1 MHATEHIKH
10 ARNQKKQQQQKHNE
24 RSTLL
29 HCGFFSRVSA
39 VCLVFNRNLH
49 NTKIVEVKRR
59 ELVKK
64 KRRPR
69 SLLNPIARHWR
80 NIENRRIV

>member
-1 MHATEHIKH
+1 MNNNNNKKQAVEMHATEHIKH

-64 KRRPR
+64 
-69 SLLNPIARHWR
+69 NGAR
-80 NIENRRIV
+80 EAC

>member
-1 MHATEHIKH
+1 MRLNISNMQET
-10 ARNQKKQQQQKHNE
+10 KKNNNNKNTMNE
-24 RSTLL
+24 A
-29 HCGFFSRVSA
+29 HFFVVVFFSRVSA